1 MRARHRWVL
10 TMVVLAAALLVT
22 GGNGGIYR
30 GGEAL
35 AHEFPFN
42 VNFKCYVINQGEA
55 PSETVELFDQFH
67 QPERVTVREPQL
79 LCTPAF
85 KCRGD
90 KYEDCDWSDVGFHLK
105 CYNITPAGPPVNEEV
120 TVRDQFFP
128 EYGDSVKVQTAQYL
142 CEGAIK
148 EHVSPTVTETPRSK

>member
-1 MRARHRWVL
+1 
-10 TMVVLAAALLVT
+10 MVVLAAALLVT

-30 GGEAL
+30 SGEAL
-35 AHEFPFN
+35 ANEFFN
-42 VNFKCYVINQGEA
+42 VNFKCYVINHGEA

-79 LCTPAF
+79 LCTPAL

-90 KYEDCDWSDVGFHLK
+90 KYKDCDGDQVSLHLK
-105 CYNITPAGPPVNEEV
+105 CYNITPAGGPVNEDV
-120 TVRDQFFP
+120 TVFDQFFP
-128 EYGDSVKVQTAQYL
+128 YDGDSVKVQTAQYL

-148 EHVSPTVTETPRSK
+148 EHVPTVTEIPRPK